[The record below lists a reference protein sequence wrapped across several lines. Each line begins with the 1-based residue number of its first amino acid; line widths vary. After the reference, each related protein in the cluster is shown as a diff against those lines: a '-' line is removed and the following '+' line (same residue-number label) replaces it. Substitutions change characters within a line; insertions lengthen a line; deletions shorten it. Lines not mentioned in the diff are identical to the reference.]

1 VRPLD
6 LDTVDH
12 LLSTTRA
19 VRKRLDFT
27 RPVEPEVIEDCLR
40 LAIQAPTGSNSQ
52 GWRWIVVTDAEKRA
66 ALAEIYR
73 KGFYPYRAAQT
84 AAVEAAAVE
93 AAAVENAGVPTAG
106 VPTAA
111 DQMAR
116 VADSADYLAEHFHEV
131 PVHVIPCI
139 GAVGL
144 AGTGK
149 VGAAGI
155 YGSIFPAVWSFQLA
169 LRSRGLGSSLTT
181 LHLVHEAEA
190 AELLG
195 IPDDYLQVALL
206 PVAYFTGE
214 DFKPATRK
222 PIERLT
228 SWDTWKGTR

>member
-1 VRPLD
+1 VHPLD

-19 VRKRLDFT
+19 VRKRLDLG

-40 LAIQAPTGSNSQ
+40 LAIQAPTGSNAQ

-66 ALAEIYR
+66 GLAEIYR
-73 KGFYPYRAAQT
+73 KGFYPYREAQT
-84 AAVEAAAVE
+84 AAAQ
-93 AAAVENAGVPTAG
+93 TAG

-111 DQMAR
+111 VPKAGVPTAAAQMAR
-116 VADSADYLAEHFHEV
+116 VADSADYLAEHLQEV

-139 GAVGL
+139 GAHGL

-228 SWDTWKGTR
+228 SWNTWKGAR